1 METPYLLAGICVMS
15 GVTFAIRAVPLAA
28 IRKRFKNRFLL
39 SFLYYLPYGV
49 LSAMIFPA
57 VFTSCGS
64 VAASAVG
71 CVTALV
77 LAFFRCKLIV
87 VAAAAVAAAWLT
99 AALMPLFG
107 LM

>member
-1 METPYLLAGICVMS
+1 METSYMLAGILVMS

-28 IRKRFKNRFLL
+28 IRKRFKDRFLL
-39 SFLYYLPYGV
+39 SLLYYLPYGV

-64 VAASAVG
+64 VIPSAVG
-71 CVTALV
+71 CVTAVV
-77 LAFFRCKLIV
+77 LSFFRCKLIA
-87 VAAAAVAAAWLT
+87 VAAAAVATAWLT
-99 AALMPLFG
+99 AALMPLVG